1 VRYHHRD
8 FVGDAAG
15 EVLVPGLSRRGVG
28 VDESCEI
35 VGRLGTQGPFQA
47 LVTKPHPRVT
57 PVCTHPDGD
66 SLAVDSFA
74 KFAEGH
80 GAGNDQHFAQKITE
94 RAHSGPQSRTVGPT
108 LNVAEYADCSAI
120 APPASPPDFQPVGEW
135 FLRRP

>member
-1 VRYHHRD
+1 MS
-8 FVGDAAG
+8 
-15 EVLVPGLSRRGVG
+15 GLSRRGEG
-28 VDESCEI
+28 VDESRKI

-94 RAHSGPQSRTVGPT
+94 RAHPGSVTPERTVGPP

-120 APPASPPDFQPVGEW
+120 APPASHRIFN
-135 FLRRP
+135 L